1 MQPEL
6 GTASEIRRYV
16 AIIQRIDLMKKIA
29 LFAAATMS
37 SCLFAAAPS
46 VAQPTIQFGLGPDGR
61 PQVGVRDP
69 QQEEYERR
77 ERWRERREAERDRAY
92 EQGRRDAR
100 RDDRRYG
107 AYEERCR
114 NVTIVE
120 EDRWG
125 GSVTRRVR
133 RCD

>member
-1 MQPEL
+1 MRKFALLVVATL
-6 GTASEIRRYV
+6 GSG
-16 AIIQRIDLMKKIA
+16 
-29 LFAAATMS
+29 LFVGT
-37 SCLFAAAPS
+37 PS
-46 VAQPTIQFGLGPDGR
+46 IAQPTIQFGIGPDGR
-61 PQVGVRDP
+61 PQIGVRDP
-69 QQEEYERR
+69 QQEERERR
-77 ERWRERREAERDRAY
+77 ERWRERRDAERAY

-100 RDDRRYG
+100 RNERRYG

>member
-1 MQPEL
+1 M
-6 GTASEIRRYV
+6 R
-16 AIIQRIDLMKKIA
+16 KFA
-29 LFAAATMS
+29 LLAAAVIGSGLLVGT
-37 SCLFAAAPS
+37 PS
-46 VAQPTIQFGLGPDGR
+46 VAQPSIQFGVGPDGR
-61 PQVGVRDP
+61 PQIGVRDP

-77 ERWRERREAERDRAY
+77 ERWRQRRDAERAY

-100 RDDRRYG
+100 RDERRYG
-107 AYEERCR
+107 AYEETCR

-125 GSVTRRVR
+125 RSVTRRVR

>member
-1 MQPEL
+1 M
-6 GTASEIRRYV
+6 R
-16 AIIQRIDLMKKIA
+16 KIA
-29 LFAAATMS
+29 LFAAATIG

-46 VAQPTIQFGLGPDGR
+46 MAQPSIQFGIGPDGR

>member
-1 MQPEL
+1 M
-6 GTASEIRRYV
+6 RKF
-16 AIIQRIDLMKKIA
+16 AIL
-29 LFAAATMS
+29 AAAAIGSGLLVGT
-37 SCLFAAAPS
+37 PS
-46 VAQPTIQFGLGPDGR
+46 LAQPSIQFGVGPDGR
-61 PQVGVRDP
+61 PQIGVRDP

-77 ERWRERREAERDRAY
+77 ERWRQRRDAERAY

-100 RDDRRYG
+100 RDERRYG
-107 AYEERCR
+107 AYEETCR

-125 GSVTRRVR
+125 RSVTRRVR